1 MIYKRKHLKEYS
13 MNIGTVILC
22 LVWIFPIIYMIITS
36 FKVEESVV
44 PPSLLIHHFTLNNY
58 KDVLNPDILR
68 HVWKSVLTTTV
79 SVIFCI
85 ILGVPAA
92 YRIVFGRMKK
102 PNQLYFW
109 FVSTQLLPPCAV
121 LVPAFLSLKA
131 LGLLD
136 TTAGLVI
143 LYTGIHIP
151 LIIWM
156 VTAFLKDVPYE
167 IIEAADMEGSTR
179 LNTFF
184 KMVLPLT
191 RSGIISAGLL
201 TFIFIWNEFFFA
213 VNLTAVKANTL
224 PVYMASFMTQ
234 EGLFWA
240 HLSAIATVSVIIPIA
255 LGIFSQ
261 KSLVKGLTMGS
272 VKG

>member
-1 MIYKRKHLKEYS
+1 MHERIRFNDYLK
-13 MNIGTVILC
+13 NTATVLVC
-22 LVWIFPIIYMIITS
+22 LIWVFPIIYMVLTS
-36 FKVEESVV
+36 FKVEETVV
-44 PPSLLIHHFTLNNY
+44 PPSLFIHRFTLQNY
-58 KDVLNPDILR
+58 IDVLNPNILR
-68 HVWKSVLTTTV
+68 HVWNSIVTTVLSVL
-79 SVIFCI
+79 FCLL
-85 ILGVPAA
+85 LGVPAA
-92 YRIVFGRMKK
+92 YRIVFGNMKK
-102 PNQLYFW
+102 PDQMYFW

-121 LVPAFLSLKA
+121 LIPAFLSMRI
-131 LGLLD
+131 LGLQD

-156 VTAFLKDVPYE
+156 VTAFLRDVPFE
-167 IIEAADMEGSTR
+167 IIEAADMEGSSR
-179 LNTFF
+179 MRTFF
-184 KMVLPLT
+184 TMILPLT

-201 TFIFIWNEFFFA
+201 TFVFIWNEFFFA
-213 VNLTAVKANTL
+213 VNLTGIKANTL

-240 HLSAIATVSVIIPIA
+240 HLSAISTVTVILPIA

-261 KSLVKGLTMGS
+261 KSLVKGLTMGA